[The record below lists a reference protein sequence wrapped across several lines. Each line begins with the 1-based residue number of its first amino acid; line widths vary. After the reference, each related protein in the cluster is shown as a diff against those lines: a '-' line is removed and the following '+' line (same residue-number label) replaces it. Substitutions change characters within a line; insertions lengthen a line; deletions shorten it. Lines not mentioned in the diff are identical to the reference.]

1 MRTTRK
7 PSAAIIGRRVG
18 AAVFWLMAVFVIGAS
33 TRSVVSALYGK
44 PEPASASASAS
55 DELRCAQGLRE
66 LSRVLHDQAAAE
78 LRLPRDRSRMAHWLA
93 AWDRRYVALEQP
105 CASLSS
111 TRRDLF
117 KLREHIEA
125 LLHQHER
132 EGLPLT
138 ESIERALDRVSP
150 TADGSAHTPKET

>member
-44 PEPASASASAS
+44 PEPASASAS

-78 LRLPRDRSRMAHWLA
+78 LRLPRDRSRMMRWLA
-93 AWDRRYVALEQP
+93 AWDRRYAALEQP
-105 CASLSS
+105 CPSLSD

-132 EGLPLT
+132 ESLPLT
-138 ESIERALDRVSP
+138 ERIERALDRVSP